1 MSALN
6 STATE
11 IADVIANSPTPGV
24 VKLYVLMS
32 DGTLAAEE
40 IKAAVLAACS
50 ADTVRPLT
58 DQVFV
63 EDAEQVRYNIDFTY
77 YTQTGSGRSA
87 VEIQAAVDNAV
98 REYIRWQDTKL
109 GRDINPDELRERLYH
124 TGIKRI
130 ELREPAFTKLQND
143 SLSVPQV
150 GQAGEITVV
159 NGGYEDE

>member
-1 MSALN
+1 M
-6 STATE
+6 
-11 IADVIANSPTPGV
+11 
-24 VKLYVLMS
+24 LMS
-32 DGTLAAEE
+32 DGTLATDE
-40 IKAAVLAACS
+40 IKAAVLAACN

-63 EDAEQVRYNIDFTY
+63 EDAEQVGYNIDFTY
-77 YTQTGSGRSA
+77 YTQNGSGKSA
-87 VEIQAAVDNAV
+87 VEIQAAVDKAV
-98 REYIRWQDTKL
+98 REYIHWQDTRL

-124 TGIKRI
+124 TGIKRV
-130 ELREPAFTKLQND
+130 ELREPVFTRLIND